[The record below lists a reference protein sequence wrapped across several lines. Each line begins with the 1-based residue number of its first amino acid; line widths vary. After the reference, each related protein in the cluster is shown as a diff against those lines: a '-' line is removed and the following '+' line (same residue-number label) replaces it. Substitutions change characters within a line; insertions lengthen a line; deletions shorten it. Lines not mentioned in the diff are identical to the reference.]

1 MPAAGAKNT
10 PLARIREFFGMD
22 LKAMKAEWTQGNL
35 TAEDKKQLT
44 DGVVA
49 FYDQIP
55 DAGEREKF
63 LNDPRAKKDNVLR
76 Y

>member
-35 TAEDKKQLT
+35 TVDDKKQLT

-49 FYDQIP
+49 FYEEL

-63 LNDPRAKKDNVLR
+63 LNNPRAKKTNVLM